1 MRYIVKVTI
10 DRWPPGE
17 DVTGRYTAAVAQ
29 RLVSEGYLDAVDD
42 TPAPEPEPAPTD
54 TEQDGE

>member
-17 DVTGRYTAAVAQ
+17 DVTERYPAAVAQ
-29 RLVSEGYLDAVDD
+29 RLATEGYLEEVDD
-42 TPAPEPEPAPTD
+42 TPAPEPAPTD

>member
-10 DRWPPGE
+10 DRWPVGE
-17 DVTGRYTAAVAQ
+17 DVTERYTAAVAQ
-29 RLVSEGYLDAVDD
+29 RLVTEGYLEAIDD
-42 TPAPEPEPAPTD
+42 TPEPEPTPTD